1 MELQVWRIFLIKFKY
16 VRWKN
21 FLSTGNQPIEIQLDR
36 NPTTL
41 IIGENG
47 AGKSTILDA
56 LCFGLFGKPF
66 RIISKNQM
74 VNSINNSSTMV
85 EVEFSI
91 GTVEY
96 KVIRGIKPNKFEIY
110 QNDKMMNLE
119 ANVRDYQKILE
130 QQILKLNYGS
140 FTQVVILG
148 SASWAPFMQ
157 LKAVKRR
164 EVVEEILD
172 IKIFSTMNVILKQ
185 KLKTILED
193 IRDIEHQYDLV
204 TSKIG
209 MQETHMSSMKEN
221 KDKIIQQ
228 KEKTI
233 SDNNNELVKRK
244 ESEKELQDRN
254 KELLQ
259 SMIGEDKVTQ
269 KRDKLKDIQFTLKD
283 KHNRESKMITFFE
296 ENDECPTCEQE
307 ISKDFKTDKIKQNK
321 ASVKLLDEGLHK
333 MSDEMTK
340 VNSKLKEFK
349 NIGKLVQENEVSIA
363 KLNTSI
369 NELEKFNVKL
379 ETEIEQYKKD
389 GVEESDVEKLES
401 LKLDIKK
408 VEEQKIKL
416 REDKV
421 YHEAAR
427 SMLMDTGIKTKI
439 IKQYLPIM
447 NKLINKYL
455 TSMEFY
461 VNFTLDE
468 NFEETIK
475 SRYRDEFTYA
485 SFSEGEKMR
494 IDLALLFTWRA
505 IAKMKNSTNTNLLIL
520 DEIFDSSLDGTGTDE
535 FLKILNTLSGENIF
549 VISHKQDA
557 LVDKFRST
565 IKFEKIRNFSH
576 VAT

>member
-1 MELQVWRIFLIKFKY
+1 MIKFKY

-66 RIISKNQM
+66 RMISKNQM
-74 VNSINNSSTMV
+74 VNSINNSSTIV

-91 GTVEY
+91 GTVQY
-96 KVIRGIKPNKFEIY
+96 KVVRGIRPNKFEIY
-110 QNDKMMNLE
+110 QNNKMMNLE

-157 LKAVKRR
+157 LKANKRR

-172 IKIFSTMNVILKQ
+172 IKIFSTMNLILKQ
-185 KLKTILED
+185 KLKTIMED
-193 IRDIEHQYDLV
+193 IRDIDHQYELV
-204 TSKIG
+204 SSKIG
-209 MQETHMSSMKEN
+209 MQENHIKGMKEN
-221 KDKIIQQ
+221 KDKIIEQ
-228 KEKTI
+228 KEKVI
-233 SDNNNELVKRK
+233 EENKSELLKRK
-244 ESEKELQDRN
+244 KKEGELKFAN
-254 KELLQ
+254 SNFLKE
-259 SMIGEDKVTQ
+259 MIGEDKVAD

-283 KHNRESKMITFFE
+283 KHNRETKMITFFE
-296 ENDECPTCEQE
+296 ENDECPTCEQL
-307 ISKDFKTDKIKQNK
+307 ISFNFKEKKIKQNQT
-321 ASVKLLDEGLHK
+321 SVKLLDEGLHK
-333 MSDEMTK
+333 LSDEMSK
-340 VNSKLKEFK
+340 VNTRLKEYK
-349 NIGKLVQENEVSIA
+349 TISKHIRDNEVLIAQINASI
-363 KLNTSI
+363 L
-369 NELEKFNVKL
+369 ELEKFNVKL

-389 GVEESDVEKLES
+389 GVEESDIEKLES
-401 LKLDIKK
+401 LKLDIQK
-408 VEEQKIKL
+408 VEEQKTKL

-505 IAKMKNSTNTNLLIL
+505 VAKMKNSTNTNLLIL

-535 FLKILNTLSGENIF
+535 FLKILNTLSGENVF
-549 VISHKQDA
+549 VISHKQDV